1 VSKER
6 FDTLD
11 EALAHLRRLVGAGA
25 GRAPRREVLGRE
37 YAPERQVA
45 GRFELR
51 GPGARGGV
59 DVRGDGSAEAFTG
72 WIRRRLVAQQD
83 GESAVDALARALR

>member
-1 VSKER
+1 MS
-6 FDTLD
+6 
-11 EALAHLRRLVGAGA
+11 AGA
-25 GRAPRREVLGRE
+25 DRAPHREVLGRD

-72 WIRRRLVAQQD
+72 RIRKRLVEQAD
-83 GESAVDALARALR
+83 GERAVDALARVLRG